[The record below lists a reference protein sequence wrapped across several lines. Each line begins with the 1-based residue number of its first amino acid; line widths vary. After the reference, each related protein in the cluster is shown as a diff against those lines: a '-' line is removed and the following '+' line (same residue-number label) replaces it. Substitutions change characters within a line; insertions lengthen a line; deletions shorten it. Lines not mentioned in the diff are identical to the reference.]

1 MKGKNT
7 DYSTRISKVM
17 DVASKGDLRT
27 LPLNTGL
34 PKGSNTYRQRNI
46 YSTRLG
52 LERPRYDLANAK

>member
-17 DVASKGDLRT
+17 GVASKGDLRT
-27 LPLNTGL
+27 LRLNTGL

-46 YSTRLG
+46 YSTHLG
-52 LERPRYDLANAK
+52 QVSPRYDLGNAK